1 LLDWYVSTFEE
12 IGEDVRLASQE
23 KTKALREAAGIPPLN
38 TNKSTTTINGKAKS
52 KEFMNESIA
61 DPVKTP
67 LSEIVTEESE
77 SVGIGD
83 FEARWL
89 PEELIEEEK
98 AAP

>member
-1 LLDWYVSTFEE
+1 
-12 IGEDVRLASQE
+12 
-23 KTKALREAAGIPPLN
+23 
-38 TNKSTTTINGKAKS
+38 
-52 KEFMNESIA
+52 MNESISE
-61 DPVKTP
+61 PVKTP

-98 AAP
+98 ATQ